1 MTKIVACRGCGK
13 VHFSVDLATAERE
26 IAVFNRFYDQLTP
39 AGKQEFSPL
48 SIAQFKACRGCG
60 VSTVF
65 APVAWEDVPIDE
77 PIPAVLD
84 SLWT

>member
-13 VHFSVDLATAERE
+13 VHFSVDRATADRE
-26 IAVFNRFYDQLTP
+26 IALFNRFYDQLTP

-48 SIAQFKACRGCG
+48 HLDQFRRCRGCG
-60 VSTVF
+60 ASTGF
-65 APVAWEDVPIDE
+65 DPLAWEDVPTDQA
-77 PIPAVLD
+77 IPAVLD